1 VCELNLFVGLS
12 LTLSTHPNIHK
23 KRGADADLRGITCY
37 MARPMRASYI
47 GISQQWR
54 SSTDG
59 NSITPAQGTSIKVK
73 DKYLKLIALVER

>member
-1 VCELNLFVGLS
+1 
-12 LTLSTHPNIHK
+12 
-23 KRGADADLRGITCY
+23 